1 MNKIF
6 DWIKNIF
13 SNNKGEKMQEKD
25 VRYLE
30 YLTTNFI
37 NSKKRY
43 DMLTGER
50 YYRGLHDILFT
61 KREAIGQGGRL
72 EEVHNIPN
80 NMRIDNQYE
89 KLVDQKT
96 NYLLG
101 RPITFKTENDKYQ
114 ELLNDI
120 FDIEFNDVI
129 KSLGEDSFNCGITY
143 LYPYYND
150 NGIFKF
156 KKFESTEILP
166 IWKDDA
172 HTELQFAIRIY
183 TAQEWTGNRLE
194 DIQKV
199 EVYSP
204 SGIDKYKYSWG
215 SLKYEGHSNYFTLN
229 GQEFNWNRVPIIP
242 FKYNAMEKPLINRVK
257 TLQDGLNKAIS
268 NFENGLD
275 ESPRN
280 SIIVIK
286 NYDGEDLGEFRKNL
300 STFGCVKVSNDGG
313 VEILNVEVNPE
324 NYKSILKI
332 FKDAIIENARGFNA
346 KDDRLGNNPN
356 EMNIQSMYSDIDLD
370 ANGMETIFQRSLKK
384 VLWFVNSHLFN
395 TGQGDFEDEEV
406 EIIFNKDILIN
417 ETQTIDNIVKSV
429 GLLSQETLV
438 MMHPWT
444 KDVKAELE
452 RIKAEKEEKVEQV
465 YESAFEKSDV
475 NEEEE

>member
-1 MNKIF
+1 
-6 DWIKNIF
+6 
-13 SNNKGEKMQEKD
+13 MQEKD
-25 VRYLE
+25 IRYLE
-30 YLTTNFI
+30 YLTTNFV

-43 DMLTGER
+43 DMLAGER
-50 YYRGLHDILFT
+50 YYRGIHDILFT
-61 KREAIGQGGRL
+61 KREAIGQGGIP

-80 NMRIDNQYE
+80 NKRIDNQYE

-101 RPITFKTENDKYQ
+101 RPITFKTENKMYQ
-114 ELLNDI
+114 DHLNDI
-120 FDIEFNDVI
+120 FDIEFNDII
-129 KSLGEDSFNCGITY
+129 KSIGECSFNCGIAY
-143 LYPYYND
+143 IFPHYND
-150 NGIFKF
+150 IGEFKF
-156 KKFESTEILP
+156 KKLESTEIYP

-183 TAQEWTGNRLE
+183 TAQEWTGSRLE

-199 EVYSP
+199 EVYGVN
-204 SGIDKYKYSWG
+204 GIDKYKYSWG
-215 SLKYEGHSNYFTLN
+215 SLKYEGHTNYFTLN
-229 GQEFNWNRVPIIP
+229 GQEFNWNKIPIIP
-242 FKYNAMEKPLINRVK
+242 FKYNMLEKPLINRVK

-280 SIIVIK
+280 SILVIK

-300 STFGCVKVSNDGG
+300 STFGVVKVSNEGG
-313 VEILNVEVNPE
+313 VEVLTIEVNPE

-370 ANGMETIFQRSLKK
+370 ANGMETLFQRSLKRL
-384 VLWFVNSHLFN
+384 LWFVNSHLFN
-395 TGQGDFEDEEV
+395 TGQGNFEDEKV
-406 EIIFNKDILIN
+406 DIIFNKDILIN

-438 MMHPWT
+438 LMHPWVT
-444 KDVKAELE
+444 DVEAELAK
-452 RIKAEKEEKVEQV
+452 IKAEKEEKLVQV
-465 YESAFEKSDV
+465 YEDAFMNKNKSDV
-475 NEEEE
+475 NEE

>member
-1 MNKIF
+1 
-6 DWIKNIF
+6 
-13 SNNKGEKMQEKD
+13 
-25 VRYLE
+25 
-30 YLTTNFI
+30 
-37 NSKKRY
+37 
-43 DMLTGER
+43 ML
-50 YYRGLHDILFT
+50 
-61 KREAIGQGGRL
+61 RL
-72 EEVHNIPN
+72 
-80 NMRIDNQYE
+80 
-89 KLVDQKT
+89 K
-96 NYLLG
+96 
-101 RPITFKTENDKYQ
+101 
-114 ELLNDI
+114 
-120 FDIEFNDVI
+120 
-129 KSLGEDSFNCGITY
+129 
-143 LYPYYND
+143 
-150 NGIFKF
+150 
-156 KKFESTEILP
+156 
-166 IWKDDA
+166 
-172 HTELQFAIRIY
+172 
-183 TAQEWTGNRLE
+183 
-194 DIQKV
+194 
-199 EVYSP
+199 
-204 SGIDKYKYSWG
+204 
-215 SLKYEGHSNYFTLN
+215 
-229 GQEFNWNRVPIIP
+229 
-242 FKYNAMEKPLINRVK
+242 
-257 TLQDGLNKAIS
+257 LQDGLNKAIS

-465 YESAFEKSDV
+465 YESAFIKKDKSDV
-475 NEEEE
+475 DEEE